1 MGKTVMP
8 NMHVSGILRVLVEWK
23 ALPEI
28 SDQFGP
34 LTGHFNF
41 LYISP

>member
-1 MGKTVMP
+1 MGKTVML

-28 SDQFGP
+28 SG
-34 LTGHFNF
+34 
-41 LYISP
+41 

>member
-1 MGKTVMP
+1 MGKTVIP

-28 SDQFGP
+28 SG
-34 LTGHFNF
+34 
-41 LYISP
+41 